1 MRDTSPQL
9 DTSDVR
15 VSFARVSFGGLDS
28 HRYMGTGRHHILRF
42 IMFLTIAVMLTP
54 IAAPMAMES
63 TTESLSGEKPW
74 WETTNM
80 DQDRDRIHDAVW
92 MAVAGMSGGDWVDE
106 DGRIGVIID
115 FDHTPTAEDETL
127 LSESVDIVISWR
139 YHLIDSIAGRIAVGD
154 LFDVLDVP
162 GVVFVELDGRLEVQ
176 MEDVVPY
183 HGVDTVWEDT
193 GYTGTGSVVAIID
206 TGIDSDHAGLDDL
219 DDNNETDDPKVIAF
233 YDPVNTPELTNGTEI
248 KAFDDQGHG
257 THCAGITAGTGA
269 PEMVHVGVAPQAQL
283 VGVKVLDAGG
293 SGSFSVVMAGMEWTV
308 DKKHV
313 FNIRAA
319 SMSLGG
325 PGAIEWTSSE
335 EESVNRMGNRMM
347 AEGIA
352 LFIAAGNSA
361 VSAQIGTPG
370 SAEDVITVG
379 SLDKNGA
386 IAVYSSQGPTEEGRV
401 KPNIAFIGSS
411 VMAPDY
417 NTGTGYTSKS
427 GTSMATPGAAGLA
440 ALMYQANPDIS
451 PFDVRNIMQETAIYR
466 PCHYMLAN
474 EPCVDDL
481 VPKNRQNNVYGHG
494 ETRSPESV
502 AEAANYVYGLDMTM
516 NISLQSE
523 PTTDNKVHVGPGEG
537 IEYELSGD
545 PVEVQWR
552 TWDMRDTWMD
562 IAEHDSGE
570 EEVTITHTMLVDRL
584 TELPEVEIEGNH
596 TILLRSIRG
605 PNASANMVTHIHV
618 MGSEPLIEV
627 EEGSQGMV
635 AALSFVVLLLAG
647 VIGLLMV
654 ILYRNSTLDSGHR
667 LDDYSTHVPEST
679 SVDADLMTTFQSK
692 LSNSQAEILT
702 EYGSMTV
709 AQLKDVLK
717 SKGMSTSGRKAELIE
732 RLTNE

>member
-1 MRDTSPQL
+1 MRGLSGL
-9 DTSDVR
+9 
-15 VSFARVSFGGLDS
+15 FAIVVVCL
-28 HRYMGTGRHHILRF
+28 
-42 IMFLTIAVMLTP
+42 FLVPVT
-54 IAAPMAMES
+54 APMAMVDDS
-63 TTESLSGEKPW
+63 SPVVDLPW

-80 DQDRDRIHDAVW
+80 DKDRDEIHDAVW
-92 MAVAGMSGGDWVDE
+92 MAVAGMSGGGWVDD
-106 DGRIGVIID
+106 DGRIGVIVD
-115 FDHTPTAEDETL
+115 FDHTPTEEDEIL
-127 LSESVDIVISWR
+127 LEESIDFIVQWR
-139 YHLIDSIAGRIAVGD
+139 YHLIDSIAGKVAVD
-154 LFDVLDVP
+154 HLHELTEIE
-162 GVVFVELDGRLEVQ
+162 GVVLVELDGRLEVQ

-206 TGIDSDHAGLDDL
+206 TGIDSDHVGLDDL

-233 YDPVNTPELTNGTEI
+233 YDPVNTPDLTNGTEV
-248 KAFDDQGHG
+248 KAYDDQGHG

-283 VGVKVLDAGG
+283 VGVKVLDSGG
-293 SGSFSVVMAGMEWTV
+293 SGSFATVMAGMEWTV

-361 VSAQIGTPG
+361 GPGTIGTPG

-379 SLDKNGA
+379 SLDKSGA
-386 IAVYSSQGPTEEGRV
+386 IAAYSSEGPTEENRV
-401 KPNIAFIGSS
+401 KPNIAFIGSD
-411 VMAPDY
+411 VMAPDF
-417 NTGTGYTSKS
+417 NTGNGYTAKS

-466 PCHYMLAN
+466 QCHYMLAN
-474 EPCVDDL
+474 QPCAEDL
-481 VPKNRQNNVYGHG
+481 IPKNRQNNVYGHG

-502 AEAANYVYGLDMTM
+502 AEAANYVYGLDMGM
-516 NISLQSE
+516 NISLLSE
-523 PTTDNKVHVGPGEG
+523 PTMDNKVHIGPGEG
-537 IEYELSGD
+537 IDYSLTGD

-562 IAEHDSGE
+562 LVEHDLGE

-584 TELPEVEIEGNH
+584 QELPELEIEGNH

-618 MGSEPLIEV
+618 MGSEPIDEV
-627 EEGSQGMV
+627 VEDSSATV
-635 AALSFVVLLLAG
+635 FALSATIVFLAIIIG
-647 VIGLLMV
+647 GLLI
-654 ILYRNSTLDSGHR
+654 ILMRNSNFEDSPFVDNSKEDAILDFPEPVSLTSEFNAVVANESEATYSKMTVTELKTILSDRNLPTSGKK
-667 LDDYSTHVPEST
+667 
-679 SVDADLMTTFQSK
+679 ADLIQ
-692 LSNSQAEILT
+692 
-702 EYGSMTV
+702 
-709 AQLKDVLK
+709 
-717 SKGMSTSGRKAELIE
+717 
-732 RLTNE
+732 RLLDE

>member
-1 MRDTSPQL
+1 
-9 DTSDVR
+9 
-15 VSFARVSFGGLDS
+15 
-28 HRYMGTGRHHILRF
+28 
-42 IMFLTIAVMLTP
+42 
-54 IAAPMAMES
+54 MAMVAEES
-63 TTESLSGEKPW
+63 SSVVDLPW

-80 DQDRDRIHDAVW
+80 DKDRDKIHDAVW
-92 MAVAGMSGGDWVDE
+92 MAVAGMSGGGWVDD
-106 DGRIGVIID
+106 DGRIGVIVD
-115 FDHTPTAEDETL
+115 FDHTPSIDDEIL
-127 LSESVDIVISWR
+127 LEESIDFIVQWR
-139 YHLIDSIAGRIAVGD
+139 YHLIDSIAGRVAVD
-154 LFDVLDVP
+154 HLFELTEID
-162 GVVFVELDGRLEVQ
+162 GVVLIELDGRLEVQ

-219 DDNNETDDPKVIAF
+219 DDINGTDDPKVIAF
-233 YDPVNTPELTNGTEI
+233 YDPVNTPGLTNGTEV
-248 KAFDDQGHG
+248 KAYDDQGHG

-283 VGVKVLDAGG
+283 VGVKVLDSGG
-293 SGSFSVVMAGMEWTV
+293 SGSFATVMAGMEWTV
-308 DKKHV
+308 EKKHV

-361 VSAQIGTPG
+361 GPGTIGTPG

-386 IAVYSSQGPTEEGRV
+386 IAAYSSEGPTEENRV
-401 KPNIAFIGSS
+401 KPNIAFIGSD
-411 VMAPDY
+411 VMAPDF
-417 NTGTGYTSKS
+417 NTGTGYTAKS

-466 PCHYMLAN
+466 QCHYMFAN
-474 EPCVDDL
+474 QPCAEDL
-481 VPKNRQNNVYGHG
+481 IPKNRQNNVYGHG

-502 AEAANYVYGLDMTM
+502 TEAANYVYGLDMSM
-516 NISLQSE
+516 NISLLSD
-523 PTTDNKVHVGPGEG
+523 PTTADNKVHVSPGEG
-537 IEYELSGD
+537 IDYSLTGN

-562 IAEHDSGE
+562 LVGHDLGE
-570 EEVTITHTMLVDRL
+570 EEVTVTHSMLVDRL
-584 TELPEVEIEGNH
+584 QELPEVEIEGNH

-605 PNASANMVTHIHV
+605 PNASANMVTHIQV
-618 MGSEPLIEV
+618 IGSEPKIDVV
-627 EEGSQGMV
+627 EETTGTV
-635 AALSFVVLLLAG
+635 FALTAIIILMATIIG
-647 VIGLLMV
+647 GLLIILMRNANMDENTEPETV
-654 ILYRNSTLDSGHR
+654 ILTGKPSEIIEDIDFSGKFVEKIESARSSGHNTEAI
-667 LDDYSTHVPEST
+667 YS
-679 SVDADLMTTFQSK
+679 K
-692 LSNSQAEILT
+692 
-702 EYGSMTV
+702 MTV
-709 AQLKDVLK
+709 QEL
-717 SKGMSTSGRKAELIE
+717 KGMLSERNLSISGRKAELIQ
-732 RLTNE
+732 RLLEE